1 MSDTVLNPSPVPS
14 AAVAKAPM
22 VGRMMFAVALAAIA
36 GLMFGLDV
44 GVISGALGFIR
55 DEFHASE
62 FEQSWIVSSMMFGA
76 AVGAV
81 GAGRMSYAFGR
92 RRSLIFSA
100 FLFVAGGLV
109 CALASSVSEL
119 IIGRTMLGLAIG
131 IGSFVAPLYISEVS
145 DISRRGSLVSMYQ
158 LMITLGILL
167 AFVSNAILSYSGSWR
182 WMLGIM
188 AIPGTFFLIGSFFL
202 PDSPRWLMLRGRHEE
217 ALSIMKE
224 LRHNPELAHQ
234 EIRDIQGQ
242 IHDRQRGLAMFLEN
256 RNFRRAVLLGI
267 VLQVMQQLTG
277 INVVMY
283 YAPRIFQEVG
293 FGSSGQ
299 MWGTA
304 IVGVVNWLAT
314 FIAIAFA
321 DSWGRRPMLI
331 TGFAIM
337 SAGLAVLATIMSGA
351 VGNTDL
357 SHYLAISVL
366 LCFIAGFA
374 FSAGPLVWVL
384 CSEVM
389 PLQGRDFGI
398 TCSTVTNW
406 VTNMVVSA
414 TFLGL
419 LTTLGASHTFWLYA
433 GLNALFIFMVLF
445 FVPET
450 KGVSLES
457 IETKLNQGVTLRNIG
472 R

>member
-1 MSDTVLNPSPVPS
+1 MSDTVLTSS
-14 AAVAKAPM
+14 ATATRPPM
-22 VGRMMFAVALAAIA
+22 VGRMMFAAILAAIA

-55 DEFHASE
+55 DEFHASD

-76 AVGAV
+76 ALGAL

-92 RRSLIFSA
+92 RRALIFSA
-100 FLFVAGGLV
+100 FLFVAGGLI
-109 CALASSVSEL
+109 CALAASVSAL
-119 IIGRTMLGLAIG
+119 IIGRAMLGLAIG

-145 DISRRGSLVSMYQ
+145 DESRRGSLVSMYQ
-158 LMITLGILL
+158 LMITFGILL

-188 AIPGTFFLIGSFFL
+188 AIPGVFFLIGSFFL

-224 LRHNPELAHQ
+224 LRHDPEHAHQ
-234 EIRDIQGQ
+234 EIRDIRAQ

-256 RNFRRAVLLGI
+256 PNFRRAVMLGI
-267 VLQVMQQLTG
+267 CLQIAQQLTG

-321 DSWGRRPMLI
+321 DSWGRRQMLI

-337 SAGLAVLATIMSGA
+337 ATGLAMLAAIMSGS
-351 VGNTDL
+351 VGTSDL
-357 SHYLAISVL
+357 SHYLAIAVL

-406 VTNMVVSA
+406 ITNMVVGA

-419 LTTLGASHTFWLYA
+419 LSTLGSANTFWLYA

-457 IETKLNQGVTLRNIG
+457 IEIRLNQGIKLRNIG

>member
-1 MSDTVLNPSPVPS
+1 
-14 AAVAKAPM
+14 M
-22 VGRMMFAVALAAIA
+22 VGRMMFAVILAAIA

-55 DEFHASE
+55 DEFHASD

-76 AVGAV
+76 ALGAL

-92 RRSLIFSA
+92 RRALISSA
-100 FLFVAGGLV
+100 FLFVAGGLI
-109 CALASSVSEL
+109 CALAASVSAL
-119 IIGRTMLGLAIG
+119 IIGRAMLGLAIG

-145 DISRRGSLVSMYQ
+145 DESRRGSLVSMYQ
-158 LMITLGILL
+158 LMITFGILL

-188 AIPGTFFLIGSFFL
+188 AIPGVFFLIGSFFL

-224 LRHNPELAHQ
+224 LRHDPEHAHQ
-234 EIRDIQGQ
+234 EIRDIRAQ

-256 RNFRRAVLLGI
+256 PNFRRAVMLGI
-267 VLQVMQQLTG
+267 CLQIAQQLTG

-321 DSWGRRPMLI
+321 DSWGRRQMLI

-337 SAGLAVLATIMSGA
+337 ATGLAMLAAIMSGS
-351 VGNTDL
+351 VGTSDL
-357 SHYLAISVL
+357 SHYLAIAVL

-374 FSAGPLVWVL
+374 FSTGPLVWVL

-406 VTNMVVSA
+406 VTNMVVGA

-419 LTTLGASHTFWLYA
+419 LSTLGSANTFWLYA
-433 GLNALFIFMVLF
+433 GLNALFIFLVLF

-457 IETKLNQGVTLRNIG
+457 IETRLNQGIKLRNIG